1 MKHLLFIL
9 SLTLIYT
16 GVNSQPSKKMYD
28 CYAVTYQSDTIHGKT
43 KNKGITHSS
52 IFRMFKEK
60 NDKAKCYPWSVQ
72 HYVIEGN
79 KFDAVKLKK
88 CKGCS
93 EHVFMRRTID
103 GPLILYEYKIKRKD
117 IEYDDET
124 LERIEKKI
132 CTINYYIRKKGK
144 DPSAILAY
152 VEDCSADAREK
163 LKQPFPIEDV
173 AEYFKDYPKLK
184 YKLLKNKEKRENI
197 VKLVKKYNA
206 YLAEKNK

>member
-1 MKHLLFIL
+1 MKYLTFIL
-9 SLTLIYT
+9 SLALIYAS
-16 GVNSQPSKKMYD
+16 VNAQSSKKLYD
-28 CYAVTYQSDTIHGKT
+28 CFAVTYQNDTIHGKT

-60 NDKAKCYPWSVQ
+60 NDKTKCYPWSVK
-72 HYVIEGN
+72 HYVVEGN

-103 GPLILYEYKIKRKD
+103 GPMILYEYKIKRKD
-117 IEYDDET
+117 VEYDDET

-144 DPSAILAY
+144 DPTAILAY
-152 VEDCSADAREK
+152 VEDCSADDQEK
-163 LKQPFPIEDV
+163 LKQPFSNEVI
-173 AEYFKDYPKLK
+173 AEYFAEYPKLK
-184 YKLLKNKEKRENI
+184 DKLLKNKEERKNI
-197 VKLVKKYNA
+197 VKWVKKYNA
-206 YLAEKNK
+206 YMAEKE